1 MSFFFTFFFLLCR
14 SFFDP
19 DFFPLNFSPFLSLYS
34 LGKKNP
40 LSRPILHGLCTLAFG
55 VRAVINSSRA
65 GASGDA
71 SLVRTVKGRMS
82 SHVFPGETLRTE
94 LWLLREGEEEELG
107 GAAGSPSSSSSSCSC
122 SSCASSPSKKRGK
135 NYRKVVFV
143 TSVVERGTRAI
154 TGAAVELG
162 DPEEEETEEGHGA
175 RSRL

>member
-1 MSFFFTFFFLLCR
+1 MFLL
-14 SFFDP
+14 S
-19 DFFPLNFSPFLSLYS
+19 LS
-34 LGKKNP
+34 KKKKRN

-55 VRAVINSSRA
+55 VRAVINSTRA

-94 LWLLREGEEEELG
+94 MWLLRPEE
-107 GAAGSPSSSSSSCSC
+107 ADAPCCSC
-122 SSCASSPSKKRGK
+122 SLCSSGSPPPPSKRKK

-162 DPEEEETEEGHGA
+162 DPEREEEGEGEGDGEGA